1 MSPRRSAGS
10 AEALAEQV
18 PEDALGV
25 RLVTCRRARRP
36 DAWRCRC
43 GSRPIQEE
51 EVMVRRSASPAF
63 IVVSVE
69 DIARRAYEI
78 YVQRGCLDGS
88 DREDWRRA
96 ERELKAPG
104 RDSDR
109 GDGRFLPRQR

>member
-1 MSPRRSAGS
+1 MLLRS
-10 AEALAEQV
+10 
-18 PEDALGV
+18 

-36 DAWRCRC
+36 DAFGCRC
-43 GSRPIQEE
+43 ARRPIQEE
-51 EVMVRRSASPAF
+51 DVVIRRSALPAF

-78 YVQRGCLDGS
+78 YVQRGRLDGS

-96 ERELKAPG
+96 ERELKAPV